1 MYENRFALG
10 KYRARSSSIMLL
22 FYAMSELRS
31 CSLEKKTSLKY
42 LLLASQIGIT
52 GDRMTREKEKKIR
65 I

>member
-1 MYENRFALG
+1 MTIVCKLVVGTDNC
-10 KYRARSSSIMLL
+10 SSIMLL